1 MNRILAVFALV
12 LPFFG
17 CAARYTTPIDRSSEP
32 KYLTNRDSSGLALSG
47 YDPVAYF
54 DGGVP
59 TPGKPEL
66 RSKHQGAWYQFASEA
81 HRAAFDA
88 APEKY
93 TPAFG
98 GWCGYAVSIDRL
110 SPIDPRLYQILDGR
124 LVLQHN
130 EKAWKLWNEDVAG
143 NLKKADANWPGLV
156 AKNAT
161 PERVLVNVDATGL
174 ALMGRDPVSYFTAA
188 KPLVGSPEFE
198 AIYDGAKYRF
208 ASKENRVAFESNPS
222 QYAPAFGGFCGY
234 AASIDKISPVNVD
247 LYQIVDG
254 KLVLQH
260 TEEAFRLFNED
271 LAGNYVRAT
280 KNWPGL
286 VERQGS

>member
-1 MNRILAVFALV
+1 MNRFHVILALL
-12 LPFFG
+12 LPFAG
-17 CAARYTTPIDRSSEP
+17 CATRYHTPIDRSAEP

-66 RSKHQGAWYQFASEA
+66 RSKHEGAWYQFASAA
-81 HRAAFDA
+81 HKSTFDA
-88 APEKY
+88 APSKY
-93 TPAFG
+93 APAYG

-110 SPIDPRLYQILDGR
+110 SPIDPRLFQILDGR

-161 PERVLVNVDATGL
+161 TERVLVNVDSSGV
-174 ALMGRDPVSYFTAA
+174 ALEGRDPVSYFTDS
-188 KPLVGSPEFE
+188 KPRVGVAEFE

-208 ASKENRVAFESNPS
+208 VSKENRVTFESNPS
-222 QYAPAFGGFCGY
+222 KYAPAFGGFCGY

-247 LYQIVDG
+247 LYQIVEG
-254 KLVLQH
+254 RLVLQH
-260 TEEAFRLFNED
+260 TDEAFRLFNED
-271 LAGNYVRAT
+271 LAGNYARAT
-280 KNWPGL
+280 TNWPGL